1 MPGIITNDGVTLYF
15 EESGLGQPILLIG
28 GWMMSTLWW
37 RKQIPVLSEKYR
49 VIAVD
54 MRGVGE
60 SEKPVKGH
68 RIARYARD
76 VFDVIE
82 TLGLEEV
89 TLVGWSMG
97 AAIVMSYLDIF
108 GSHRLKGVVFVDQTP
123 KIQVGADWTLGINGM
138 TADGVVQFAS
148 SIQADPQAFVL
159 TFIAN
164 MFVREQDVEEVEWM
178 KSSMLRTPPKI
189 ATRILIDL
197 GNLDMRDLLPTITI
211 PVLVTTGR
219 QSKFFSYESS
229 VYISEQVPNARLII
243 FEQSGHCPFYEEP
256 EKFNAALVEFVG

>member
-1 MPGIITNDGVTLYF
+1 MPVIKTNDGVTLYY
-15 EESGLGQPILLIG
+15 EESGRGRPILLIG

-37 RKQIPVLSEKYR
+37 RKQIPVLSEQYR

-60 SEKPVKGH
+60 SEKPMKGH

-76 VFDVIE
+76 VYDVIE
-82 TLGLEEV
+82 TLVLEEV
-89 TLVGWSMG
+89 TLVGWSLG

-108 GSHRLKGVVFVDQTP
+108 GPHRLKGVVFVDQTP
-123 KIQVGADWTLGINGM
+123 KIQVDADWMLGISGM
-138 TADGVVQFAS
+138 TADGVVQFAGG
-148 SIQADPQAFVL
+148 IQADPQAFVQ
-159 TFIAN
+159 TFISN
-164 MFVREQDVEEVEWM
+164 MFVREPEVVEVEWM
-178 KSSMLRTPPKI
+178 KSSMLRTPTKI

-197 GNLDMRDLLPTITI
+197 GNLDMRDILPTITI

-229 VYISEQVPNARLII
+229 VYISEQVPIARLVI
-243 FEQSGHCPFYEEP
+243 FEHSGHCPFYEEP
-256 EKFNAALVEFVG
+256 EKFNATLIEFVG